1 MRQVQIT
8 VVPEGTH
15 FFYDGEEFV
24 VENRNG
30 YPFIETRCI
39 SNPAKYDGLGLAF
52 CNFEQ
57 VEVAD
62 DTKVYR
68 QYFAEIRKNY
78 FGMREELE

>member
-1 MRQVQIT
+1 MKKVQIT

-24 VENRNG
+24 VDNRDG
-30 YPFIETRCI
+30 YPFIETTCL
-39 SNPAKYDGLGLAF
+39 SNPEKYDGLGLAF
-52 CNFEQ
+52 WNFDI

-68 QYFAEIRKNY
+68 QFFVEVRKNY
-78 FGMREELE
+78 FERREELV

>member
-1 MRQVQIT
+1 MKQVQIT

-30 YPFIETRCI
+30 YPFIETKCI
-39 SNPAKYDGLGLAF
+39 SNPAKYDGYGLAF
-52 CNFEQ
+52 GNFEK

-68 QYFAEIRKNY
+68 QFFVEARKNH
-78 FGMREELE
+78 FEMREELE